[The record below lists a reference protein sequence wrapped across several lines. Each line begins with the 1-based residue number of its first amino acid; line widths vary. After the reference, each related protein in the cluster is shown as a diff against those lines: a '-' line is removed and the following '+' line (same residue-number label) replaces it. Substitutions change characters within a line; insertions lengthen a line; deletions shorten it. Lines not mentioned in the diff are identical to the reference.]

1 MSTESQRSNDTFS
14 RELLQSVSRKKDEIS
29 TETVQT
35 DQLTSKIYLLP
46 EDRKI
51 KDKRV
56 IQLYGENVKKFCEE
70 NHYSQKAIADHC
82 EVTPQAIS
90 DIIKGKNQS
99 INIKICNRLSVL
111 FKCSAY
117 HLLGLAKERYG
128 ILVNAEEVKIPFLN
142 YTLEED
148 LGILQASHWLK
159 TDPELFGL
167 LVQAFELDSDK
178 RKMICEVIKTTIIA
192 AKKR

>member
-70 NHYSQKAIADHC
+70 NH
-82 EVTPQAIS
+82 
-90 DIIKGKNQS
+90 
-99 INIKICNRLSVL
+99 
-111 FKCSAY
+111 
-117 HLLGLAKERYG
+117 
-128 ILVNAEEVKIPFLN
+128 
-142 YTLEED
+142 
-148 LGILQASHWLK
+148 
-159 TDPELFGL
+159 
-167 LVQAFELDSDK
+167 
-178 RKMICEVIKTTIIA
+178 
-192 AKKR
+192 

>member
-1 MSTESQRSNDTFS
+1 M
-14 RELLQSVSRKKDEIS
+14 
-29 TETVQT
+29 
-35 DQLTSKIYLLP
+35 
-46 EDRKI
+46 
-51 KDKRV
+51 
-56 IQLYGENVKKFCEE
+56 
-70 NHYSQKAIADHC
+70 
-82 EVTPQAIS
+82 
-90 DIIKGKNQS
+90 
-99 INIKICNRLSVL
+99 
-111 FKCSAY
+111 
-117 HLLGLAKERYG
+117 
-128 ILVNAEEVKIPFLN
+128 VNAEEVKIPFLN